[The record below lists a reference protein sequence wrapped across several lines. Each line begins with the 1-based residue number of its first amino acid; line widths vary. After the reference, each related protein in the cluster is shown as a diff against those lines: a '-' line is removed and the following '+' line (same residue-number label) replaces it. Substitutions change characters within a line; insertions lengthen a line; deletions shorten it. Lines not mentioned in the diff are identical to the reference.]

1 MMITAFTK
9 WALAGFVFM
18 HFAMDC
24 SGAAPGDILGSFTA
38 GGPIYASPT
47 LSPDGT
53 IYLGANDA
61 KCYAITPASDGLRQ
75 KWSYAADEWIDSTA
89 AIGPD
94 GTIYFTTYNSTLV
107 AVDPTS
113 DSEKWTTTVGAEDNA
128 LGVIRSSPATGAD
141 ENILVTTNAGFIHAF
156 NSSGDQQWSFE
167 MGAESRSSPAIDASG
182 NVYFG
187 AADGKLYCL
196 NSSGQMQ
203 WVYAVDDA
211 GTDTSRL
218 YSSPA
223 IDGEGHIYVGSGN
236 GFLYSLTAAGTLR
249 WKYETPEAVDS
260 SPAIDQSNRVYFGS
274 RNGSIYCLDQS
285 GNLEWSAF
293 LGDVFY
299 SSPVIDAN
307 GYLYATYFG
316 GQGTSFVIAFAPGG
330 VEAWQTQ
337 IDAIIDSSIAI
348 APDGTLYVGG
358 FDRNVYA
365 IEGSGS
371 GLGYESAWPRFR
383 KDSRSRGRVRE
394 GALPSIGTALQPVL
408 APQGGKAEFSI
419 DASGS
424 GEMSYHW
431 RRNGMLIEGNDLSS
445 LLISEVSG
453 DAVGIYDLILS
464 NGFGEVL
471 TKPVYLA
478 NYTPPVYHIEKESFE
493 FTTQIRHPQSAELG
507 PIRIEYS
514 ADLLN
519 WSQADV
525 DTETVS
531 LEGGIVD
538 IKATIITSNFSAGFL
553 RLQTGN

>member
-1 MMITAFTK
+1 MKLTVHHLFLLMSSVCCQFSVA
-9 WALAGFVFM
+9 V
-18 HFAMDC
+18 
-24 SGAAPGDILGSFTA
+24 PGDIMDTFAT

-61 KCYAITPASDGLRQ
+61 NCYAIQPMADGLAG
-75 KWSYAADEWIDSTA
+75 KWTYTADDWIDSSV

-94 GTIYFTTYNSTLV
+94 GTLYVATYDSTLI
-107 AVDPTS
+107 ALHPDTGI
-113 DSEKWTTTVGAEDNA
+113 EKWSVTVGAEDNA
-128 LGVIRSSPATGAD
+128 VGVIRSSPAIAEDGA
-141 ENILVTTNAGFIHAF
+141 IIVTTNAGFVHAL
-156 NSSGDQQWSFE
+156 NTLGEQLWSFE
-167 MGAESRSSPAIDASG
+167 IGSESRSSAAIDTNG
-182 NVYFG
+182 NIYFG

-196 NSSGQMQ
+196 NSAGQMQ
-203 WVYAVDDA
+203 WAYAVDDA

-223 IDGEGHIYVGSGN
+223 IDGDGHIYVGSGN
-236 GFLYSLTAAGTLR
+236 GFLYSLTAAGALR

-260 SPAIDQSNRVYFGS
+260 SPAIDQSNRIYFGS

-285 GNLEWSAF
+285 GSLEWSAF
-293 LGDVFY
+293 LGDIFY

-307 GYLYATYFG
+307 GYVYATYFG

-330 VEAWQTQ
+330 VEAWQTR

-358 FDRNVYA
+358 FDGNVYA

-371 GLGYESAWPRFR
+371 GLGYECAWPRFR
-383 KDSRSRGRVRE
+383 KDSRSRGRMRE
-394 GALPSIGTALQPVL
+394 GAMPSIWTALQPVL
-408 APQGGKAEFSI
+408 APLGGKAEFSI

-424 GEMSYHW
+424 GEVSYHW
-431 RRNGMLIEGNDLSS
+431 RRNGVLIEGNDLSS

-478 NYTPPVYHIEKESFE
+478 NYTPPVYRIENESFE
-493 FTTQIRHPQSAELG
+493 FITQIRHPQSAELG
-507 PIRIEYS
+507 PIRIESS

-519 WSQADV
+519 WAQDGVS
-525 DTETVS
+525 TETVS
-531 LEGGIVD
+531 SGDGIAD
-538 IKATIITSNFSAGFL
+538 IKATIKSNLSAGFL